1 MVNII
6 DMQDMRYLNLF
17 RKITNISTRF
27 CLKYNEKIIFGVPR
41 NLIPMALGENG
52 RNIRE
57 MSEILGKKIKVVPN
71 PKGIGDAKIFIRSIV
86 EPVKFKDLEVRGNE
100 IILTAGSQSKAALI
114 GRNKRRLLEMQ
125 KIVSDFFGKE
135 FRIV

>member
-17 RKITNISTRF
+17 RKITGVSTRF
-27 CLKYNEKIIFGVPR
+27 CLKYNEKIIFCVPR

-57 MSEILGKKIKVVPN
+57 MSEILGKKIKVIPG
-71 PKGIGDAKIFIRSIV
+71 PKGIGDVKIFIRSIV
-86 EPVKFKDLEVRGNE
+86 DPVKFKDLEIKGNE
-100 IILTAGSQSKAALI
+100 IILNAGSQSKAALI

-125 KIVSDFFGKE
+125 KITSDFFGKE

>member
-17 RKITNISTRF
+17 RKITGVSTRF
-27 CLKYNEKIIFGVPR
+27 CLKYNEKIIFFVPR

-57 MSEILGKKIKVVPN
+57 MSEILGKKIKVIPG
-71 PKGIGDAKIFIRSIV
+71 PKGIGDVKIFIRSIV
-86 EPVKFKDLEVRGNE
+86 DPVKFKDLEIKGNE
-100 IILTAGSQSKAALI
+100 IILNAGSQSKAALI

-125 KIVSDFFGKE
+125 KITSDFFGKE